1 MATIGCYDENTLEW
15 TVKQALD
22 IIVLRFVLEA
32 MKLEYFVHIPYSRQI
47 TRKLT
52 TKSTTKEENLQEKI
66 MPNLFLES
74 KMNEIEDLQDTIN
87 IFYKTNI
94 FDEMIKILNKSIEA
108 NLIKF
113 EKDKKI
119 DENSKARFRKKIRKI
134 LKDSLDS
141 ENLQDSLYT
150 ALCNHAKKI
159 KRSKD

>member
-1 MATIGCYDENTLEW
+1 MKKKERIKNLLHSFLKDIYDFGESANKIELGSEVLDEKKIQMATIGCYDENTPEW
-15 TVKQALD
+15 AVKQTLD

-52 TKSTTKEENLQEKI
+52 TKSTTKAENLQEKI

-113 EKDKKI
+113 EEDKK
-119 DENSKARFRKKIRKI
+119 N
-134 LKDSLDS
+134 
-141 ENLQDSLYT
+141 
-150 ALCNHAKKI
+150 
-159 KRSKD
+159 